1 MELTFMGIAQ
11 NKLSKGSTPIFSCM
25 LCDSTPRSV
34 SPSVGWAVGW
44 LVSWSP
50 FWAAAPKGPVTYAF
64 TNAGFFLLLLRTPS
78 LPQISNPSLEAQFPA
93 SRVKSQSQSS
103 NPSFKAQIPAS
114 RL

>member
-50 FWAAAPKGPVTYAF
+50 FLAAAPKGQCPVGHRGEF
-64 TNAGFFLLLLRTPS
+64 QDVLRYIS
-78 LPQISNPSLEAQFPA
+78 LIRSEKMD
-93 SRVKSQSQSS
+93 RGH
-103 NPSFKAQIPAS
+103 
-114 RL
+114 

>member
-50 FWAAAPKGPVTYAF
+50 FLAAAPKGQCPVGHRGEPLIVYVCPSPPPK
-64 TNAGFFLLLLRTPS
+64 LLN
-78 LPQISNPSLEAQFPA
+78 PQIPIE
-93 SRVKSQSQSS
+93 
-103 NPSFKAQIPAS
+103 
-114 RL
+114 